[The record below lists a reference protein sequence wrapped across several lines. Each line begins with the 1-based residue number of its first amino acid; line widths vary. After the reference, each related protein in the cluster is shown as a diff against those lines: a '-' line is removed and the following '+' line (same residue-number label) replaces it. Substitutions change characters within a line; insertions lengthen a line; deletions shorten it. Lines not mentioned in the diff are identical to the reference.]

1 MKLFIDRFGMLLREM
16 DDEILCIVSDFNE
29 DILLSEDKPCCRLLK
44 SLKFRQLVEK
54 PTRDSGTLIDHM
66 YLNSELPVTTDV
78 TDCYYSDHDFVLGA
92 ITLNHI

>member
-1 MKLFIDRFGMLLREM
+1 MT
-16 DDEILCIVSDFNE
+16 
-29 DILLSEDKPCCRLLK
+29 LLSEDKPCCRLLQ

-92 ITLNHI
+92 ITLSHI